1 MRNEERLSF
10 YSLWTRACE
19 PYGRNFVPT
28 DQGLDFIFN
37 ALAGY
42 EIQDIARALQ
52 AHAMNPDGGRF
63 APKPADIVRHLVG
76 DTGSLAQQAWTKVLT
91 AIERVGCYES
101 IVFDCP
107 LIMATVEDMGGWLE
121 LNRIMDSEV
130 PFKQNEF
137 CTRYRGYLNNPPR
150 RHPRL
155 FIGLA
160 DAENERAGHK
170 KQTEPRLIGDPQRC
184 LQVYQRGG
192 SKPTQSLRLSDML
205 SQADIARIEQGD
217 KHTQKNPVLELV
229 HRAAQA

>member
-42 EIQDIARALQ
+42 DLHDIARALQ
-52 AHAMNPDGGRF
+52 AHALNPDDGRF

-121 LNRIMDSEV
+121 LNRMTDSEL

-170 KQTEPRLIGDPQRC
+170 KQSEPRLIGDPQRC
-184 LQVYQRGG
+184 LMVYQRGG
-192 SKPTQSLRLSDML
+192 AKPAQSLRLSDML
-205 SQADIARIEQGD
+205 SHSEIARIEQSD
-217 KHTQKNPVLELV
+217 TRQKPPVLELV

>member
-1 MRNEERLSF
+1 MRSEDRASF
-10 YSLWTRACE
+10 YSIWAKACE

-42 EIQDIARALQ
+42 ELHDIARALQ
-52 AHAMNPDGGRF
+52 AHALNPDDGRV

-76 DTGSLAQQAWTKVLT
+76 DTGSLAQRAWTKVLT
-91 AIERVGCYES
+91 AIEAVGCYES

-121 LNRIMDSEV
+121 LNRVTDAEL

-150 RHPRL
+150 RHPKK

-160 DAENERAGHK
+160 EAENSRNGLPAP
-170 KQTEPRLIGDPQRC
+170 TEPRLWGNPERC
-184 LQVYQRGG
+184 VLVYQGG
-192 SKPTQSLRLSDML
+192 QQQRQKPLRLSDML
-205 SQADIARIEQGD
+205 SQSEIARIEQGD
-217 KHTQKNPVLELV
+217 AKKTPVLELV
-229 HRAAQA
+229 RHAQ